1 MIIWYVFV
9 YKILVLRNVKIVKR
23 PVHSSV
29 WCNFFVT
36 RFSKKISW
44 IFKELCLCWFS
55 SKRKYRLISPLA
67 IHIYFFFNNFV
78 FACFAFLILLKNGQ
92 VFCIYHRYD
101 MIGRRQEAVWPA
113 QAALH
118 QLYENQGQLDTANI
132 KDLLKKNPDAPGS
145 SWW

>member
-9 YKILVLRNVKIVKR
+9 CKILVLRNVKIVKR

-44 IFKELCLCWFS
+44 IFKEPCLCWFS

-67 IHIYFFFNNFV
+67 IHIYLFFINFV

-92 VFCIYHRYD
+92 VYWKNLEDNKISVNFSQLRAGRWGNLWSWHLRPDKWPRLWAQVCLQQVHTFRY
-101 MIGRRQEAVWPA
+101 
-113 QAALH
+113 
-118 QLYENQGQLDTANI
+118 
-132 KDLLKKNPDAPGS
+132 
-145 SWW
+145 